1 MTGGGIEDGTVFER
15 LLKVRYLAVIIVV
28 FSFLNAIGFIVLGA
42 IRAVGA
48 YIHIIRGEIEG
59 EARPGLEMLEAMD
72 VLFIALMFV
81 IFTAGIAKV
90 FLIAGDVDDKELPV
104 WLRIKSFSELKLLLW
119 ETGLTALFILHIP
132 IIVSSVQKLPELTWN
147 LVIAPVVVLLMALS
161 MYIVKKGH

>member
-1 MTGGGIEDGTVFER
+1 MFEK
-15 LLKVRYLAVIIVV
+15 LLKVRYLAVIIVA

-59 EARPGLEMLEAMD
+59 ESRPGLEMLEAMD
-72 VLFIALMFV
+72 ILFIALMFV

-90 FLIAGDVDDKELPV
+90 FLVTGDVDKDLPV

-132 IIVSSVQKLPELTWN
+132 LIVSYVQKFPELNWN
-147 LVIAPVVVLLMALS
+147 LVVMPAAVALMALS